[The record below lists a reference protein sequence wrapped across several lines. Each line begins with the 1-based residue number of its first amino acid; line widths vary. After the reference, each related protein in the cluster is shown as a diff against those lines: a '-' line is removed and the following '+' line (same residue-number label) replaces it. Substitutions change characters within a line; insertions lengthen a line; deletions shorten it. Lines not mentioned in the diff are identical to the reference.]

1 MELPT
6 ASVASPKLSGALLS
20 HRHRSFRRVQTW
32 LPAGSCASG
41 QEAKTSASPEP
52 HAVTSLV
59 RRHSRTPGPR
69 APQQSYSTREAPSQ
83 GPAGVR
89 AAKPASG
96 SHVCRPCRHLPASPG
111 ASLAPTPS
119 SFSKLP
125 HLFHREKLKKRKDQ
139 VPIQKV
145 RDASSQV
152 VLRHLAGGKERL
164 FAKTLLTAP
173 RGGQAPHCACAVVVP
188 PQRAADN
195 GGGCALWALRP
206 LQAFWVG
213 LKHCTK

>member
-1 MELPT
+1 MPQARKQRPRRRQNPT
-6 ASVASPKLSGALLS
+6 LSPHSSGGTVEPQGPEHPNSATV
-20 HRHRSFRRVQTW
+20 RGKRR
-32 LPAGSCASG
+32 
-41 QEAKTSASPEP
+41 
-52 HAVTSLV
+52 
-59 RRHSRTPGPR
+59 PR
-69 APQQSYSTREAPSQ
+69 AQPVS
-83 GPAGVR
+83 GPP
-89 AAKPASG
+89 KPASG

-111 ASLAPTPS
+111 ASLAPTQS

-125 HLFHREKLKKRKDQ
+125 YLFHGEKLKKRKDQ

-188 PQRAADN
+188 PEQAADK
-195 GGGCALWALRP
+195 GSGCALWALRP
-206 LQAFWVG
+206 LQAFRVG
-213 LKHCTK
+213 LKHCTKIISCLPVLSLLVPIKKG